1 MRWPGIA
8 FAPCNAECAGPL
20 CSLTH
25 HPAASQTGRAF
36 TPACRCAGSSPC
48 PAWHQMCA
56 ESKSARLRQQKQKAR
71 LPRQRGCCVLTA
83 VMRAGHGTMVP
94 TLTLPMGQSKA
105 GAQCYRRCHAG
116 MHQAPA
122 APHRSQTA
130 HLVLRVG
137 PMCSFDCDKS
147 EQAAPVVVSQQLSLF
162 KGGEQT
168 FQSVG
173 SGTNRWRAAN
183 GQASL
188 CSITEATAMKLKELH
203 ALMQV
208 WNPREPACPT
218 ETHRLC
224 NDCGWAAPAG
234 CCCSGHQA
242 VSQPKAGAGT
252 VPHRAALS
260 ITHAVLGA
268 LCSRP
273 ARTQRGTWLVT
284 CSCMQPVLLC

>member
-1 MRWPGIA
+1 MRWPGKA
-8 FAPCNAECAGPL
+8 SAPCNAECAGPL

-56 ESKSARLRQQKQKAR
+56 ESKSARLHQQKQKAR
-71 LPRQRGCCVLTA
+71 RPRQRGCCVLTA

-105 GAQCYRRCHAG
+105 GAQCYRRCHAD

-168 FQSVG
+168 LPKCGLRYEPLAGCKWPGQLVQH
-173 SGTNRWRAAN
+173 NRSNRHEAQRAACPDA
-183 GQASL
+183 GV
-188 CSITEATAMKLKELH
+188 EL
-203 ALMQV
+203 
-208 WNPREPACPT
+208 
-218 ETHRLC
+218 
-224 NDCGWAAPAG
+224 
-234 CCCSGHQA
+234 
-242 VSQPKAGAGT
+242 AGT
-252 VPHRAALS
+252 CMPCRKPSAL
-260 ITHAVLGA
+260 
-268 LCSRP
+268 
-273 ARTQRGTWLVT
+273 Q
-284 CSCMQPVLLC
+284 